1 MNLPKNTVRARQIC
15 HADIP
20 AVVNLLAAG
29 FKDHSSQFWRQALML
44 LTDHPTP
51 AGLPKYGYLLESN
64 GAVVG
69 AILLIFSKLGSGN
82 AAAIR
87 CSVSS
92 WFVEPSFRSYATLLA
107 SKALSHKN
115 VTYLNITPAIHTLPI
130 IQVQGFSQ
138 YSKGIFLALPAL
150 QLRFPRA
157 RVMLAAPDRRPSAQ
171 FEPFER
177 ELLSEHAKCG
187 CLSLWCE
194 TAERAYPFVFRPRTH
209 KGILPYVQLIY
220 SRHLDAFVRL
230 AGPLGR
236 FLLVRGWPLVMID
249 ANGPMPGLVGKY
261 RDAKQPKYFKGPE
274 RPRLGDLAYT
284 EVAMFGV

>member
-1 MNLPKNTVRARQIC
+1 MNLPKKKVRARQIC
-15 HADIP
+15 QTDIP

-29 FKDHSSQFWRQALML
+29 FKDQSSEFWQQALMK
-44 LTDHPTP
+44 LTDHSTP
-51 AGLPKYGYLLESN
+51 IGLPKYGYLLESN

-69 AILLIFSKLGSGN
+69 VILLIFSELGSGT

-87 CSVSS
+87 GSVSS

-107 SKALSHKN
+107 SKALSHKH
-115 VTYLNITPAIHTLPI
+115 VTYLNITPAMHTLPI
-130 IQVQGFSQ
+130 LQVQGYSQ
-138 YSKGIFLALPAL
+138 YSKGIFFALPAL
-150 QLRFPRA
+150 QLRFPGA
-157 RVMLAAPDRRPSAQ
+157 RVTVAAPDTRPSSQ
-171 FEPFER
+171 FEPFEH
-177 ELLSEHAKCG
+177 ELLSEHAKYG

-194 TAERAYPFVFRPRTH
+194 TAERAYPFVFRPRSH

-236 FLLVRGWPLVMID
+236 FLIVRGWPLVMID
-249 ANGPMPGLVGKY
+249 ANGPMPGLVGQY
-261 RDAKQPKYFKGPE
+261 REAKQPKYFKGPD

-284 EVAMFGV
+284 EVAMFGL